1 MSDLRKVISTR
12 LRRLRQSNGWTIDET
27 CRRLS
32 QVSSET
38 IGTSRYGNWEQAV
51 RAPRLEQFVELGSL
65 FGVSPAYI
73 AGLSGDDGSA
83 PEASRYTVP
92 APAAVSTP
100 VGPLNLDQIDDA
112 FALSIDLLDSL
123 GLNRNKIAMIRVI
136 DDSMQGIINKGDRV
150 LIDLD
155 TTRVTRDDIFAL
167 LTNGQVILRWI
178 RHALTGGYTVQGEA
192 GEQRDQ
198 NLTAEGLSQLTILGR
213 VALIIHPR

>member
-1 MSDLRKVISTR
+1 MSDLRKVIATR

-32 QVSSET
+32 RISSET
-38 IGTSRYGNWEQAV
+38 IGMSRYGNWEQAV
-51 RAPRLEQFVELGSL
+51 RAPRLEQFVELGAL

-73 AGLSGDDGSA
+73 AGLSSDDGSA

-92 APAAVSTP
+92 APATVSTP
-100 VGPLNLDQIDDA
+100 SGPLSLSQIDDS
-112 FALSIDLLDSL
+112 FALGLELLDSL
-123 GLNRNKIAMIRVI
+123 DLNRNRVAMIRVV
-136 DDSMQGIINKGDRV
+136 DTNMQGVISEGDRV

-155 TTRVTRDDIFAL
+155 ATRVTRDDIFAL
-167 LTNGQVILRWI
+167 LVNGNVTLRWI

-192 GEQRDQ
+192 SEPQT
-198 NLTAEGLSQLTILGR
+198 LTAEELSQLTILGR